1 VLSFPLL
8 YGGDLC
14 SFGQKVSRILFQG
27 GIPENTL
34 TFFLPLAQTIT
45 ADTGKF
51 MRDYNLVGFDHLE
64 LQERYLA
71 KHLSVDD

>member
-1 VLSFPLL
+1 MLSFPLL

-14 SFGQKVSRILFQG
+14 SFGQKVSR
-27 GIPENTL
+27 IPENTL